1 MPRHNMSNHSN
12 NTKVTMSWRSL
23 DSTPELSH
31 PVLAVPYR
39 VPSSEGFASRPMS
52 PLSASASQL
61 SFSSPVSRSSRP
73 PSANN
78 RIPGLFAQSSIVAS
92 PVDSVRS
99 IASFFTKMRSSP
111 PRHSEFYLQDE
122 LSVFLVDGVLFRVHR
137 FFLQRESDVFRTMF
151 VCPPTQDGPEGLSD
165 DKPIVL
171 PDVTVA
177 EFEALLKFL
186 YDGGTSPSP
195 FSTAD
200 EWIRLLSIATR
211 YEMERIRARALHELD
226 YLPPLDP
233 IQKIVLARRHDV
245 RQWLLPSYV
254 ALCLRREPLNVLEA
268 VELGLETM
276 VLIAIGRESVRDPR
290 TLKDFEDLRQPLGYD
305 EFMTGII
312 ADVFGRDG
320 EISGA

>member
-1 MPRHNMSNHSN
+1 
-12 NTKVTMSWRSL
+12 
-23 DSTPELSH
+23 
-31 PVLAVPYR
+31 
-39 VPSSEGFASRPMS
+39 MS

-61 SFSSPVSRSSRP
+61 SFSSPVSRSSRS
-73 PSANN
+73 PSGNI
-78 RIPGLFAQSSIVAS
+78 RLPGLLGQSSVVAS
-92 PVDSVRS
+92 PVESVRS
-99 IASFFTKMRSSP
+99 IASFFTKLRSP

-151 VCPPTQDGPEGLSD
+151 VCPPTQDGPEGLTD

-171 PDVTVA
+171 PEVTVA

-186 YDGGTSPSP
+186 YDGGISPSP

-211 YEMERIRARALHELD
+211 YAMERIRARALHELEC
-226 YLPPLDP
+226 LPPLDP
-233 IQKIVLARRHDV
+233 IQKIALARKHDV
-245 RQWLLPSYV
+245 REWLLPSYV

-276 VLIAIGRESVRDPR
+276 VLIAIGRETVRDPG
-290 TLKDFEDLRQPLGYD
+290 TLRDFEDLRQPLGYE
-305 EFMTGII
+305 EFMTAIVANI
-312 ADVFGRDG
+312 FGDG
-320 EISGA
+320 EFSGA